1 MTVATYILTYRDGGL
16 PQRRANLDAVLA
28 WLARFTHISV
38 IVVEQDVAPT
48 LPAPLPYPRC
58 HGVFAYNPGPFNKSW
73 GYNVGARLAQS
84 AMLGFGDADV
94 IVGAALWDAFQLLE
108 HHMLAVKP
116 YRRLLDLSEE
126 ESRPVLA
133 GDFERIPQRDAASP
147 PNREAIGERIVFAG
161 GSFVIR
167 LEAFN
172 APGGWDERF
181 VGWGGEDDAFSYRI
195 ERARLR
201 CTELDEAPAMHLW
214 HPRPREITFDQPNY
228 AANARLVADY
238 ARYADAQLQRLVEV
252 QLQLNGNIDKYRP
265 ERTRIRRPMF

>member
-1 MTVATYILTYRDGGL
+1 MTVATYILTYRDGGV

-28 WLARFTHISV
+28 WLARFTQVSV

-48 LPAPLPYPRC
+48 LPTPLPYPRC

-73 GYNVGARLAQS
+73 GYNVGARLTQT

-94 IVGAALWDAFQLLE
+94 IVGDALWESFQLLE
-108 HHMLAVKP
+108 HNMLAVKP

-126 ESRPVLA
+126 ESGPVRA
-133 GDFERIPQRDAASP
+133 GDFDRIPQRSATAP

-167 LEAFN
+167 IEAFH
-172 APGGWDERF
+172 ALGGWDERF

-201 CTELDEAPAMHLW
+201 CTELDVAPAMHLW
-214 HPRPREITFDQPNY
+214 HPRPREMTFEQPCY

-238 ARYADAQLQRLVEV
+238 ARYADAQLQRLAEV

-265 ERTRIRRPMF
+265 ERT